1 MSEIIESLENLT
13 PSGVFSFTTI
23 FLIRRYIAYNLKNKF
38 VSKSISEFFFL
49 TQRRGGNGAWI
60 GIQFPVFPI
69 SMFTMHKFKGD
80 IYFEGKMQGFLLSR
94 DIGKVHRV
102 RKVYI

>member
-1 MSEIIESLENLT
+1 MSEIIESLVNLT
-13 PSGVFSFTTI
+13 PSGVFSFTTF

-60 GIQFPVFPI
+60 GIQFPVFSI
-69 SMFTMHKFKGD
+69 SMFTIHKFKTD

>member
-49 TQRRGGNGAWI
+49 TQRRGGNSAWI
-60 GIQFPVFPI
+60 GIQFSVFPI
-69 SMFTMHKFKGD
+69 SMFIIHKFKTD

-94 DIGKVHRV
+94 DIGKMHRV